1 MTAFNSSRDLLED
14 LVGGQV
20 LDDAHLRKVHQLRE
34 LLDKL
39 FVLDPSKRLSIN
51 QALMHP
57 FITEKID

>member
-1 MTAFNSSRDLLED
+1 MTAFNSSRDLLAD

-20 LDDAHLRKVHQLRE
+20 LDDAHLRKVHQLRD

-51 QALMHP
+51 QALMHA